1 MPLLFMD
8 AENRSCFY
16 YVYCGMMKKLLLSIC
31 LLAVASA
38 YAQQHKPADT
48 NHKNF
53 EVVKTD
59 AEWKKLLSPD
69 AYTVLRKK
77 GTERAFTG
85 SYYDHHEA
93 GTYCCAGCGNP
104 LFSSAHK
111 FESGTGW
118 PSFYQPVAENKII
131 KETDNAYGMVRTEV
145 MCAKC
150 GGHLGH
156 VFDDGPQPTGLRYCI
171 NSVALSFKKN

>member
-1 MPLLFMD
+1 
-8 AENRSCFY
+8 
-16 YVYCGMMKKLLLSIC
+16 MMKQLLLSIC
-31 LLAVASA
+31 LLAAA
-38 YAQQHKPADT
+38 GAFAQHHKPSDT
-48 NHKNF
+48 NHKKF

-59 AEWKKLLSPD
+59 AEWQKQLSPD

-85 SYYDHHEA
+85 AYYNHHEA

-104 LFSSAHK
+104 LFSSGNK

-118 PSFYQPVAENKII
+118 PSFYQPIKPNSII
-131 KETDNAYGMVRTEV
+131 NESDNSYGMVRTEV
-145 MCAKC
+145 VCAKC

-156 VFDDGPQPTGLRYCI
+156 VFDDGPEPTGLRYCI
-171 NSVALSFKKN
+171 NSVALTFKKR